1 MHVSGIWGIEDD
13 DLVLQQLVIEDAP
26 CLDRLLFLEGLH
38 IGISVISAPRL
49 HILGELQGRGHMLQF
64 GTTTLQVCLGHI
76 IYSNLYS
83 SLLVAYDGS
92 MHPCLVDQNVCKF
105 YA

>member
-49 HILGELQGRGHMLQF
+49 RILGELQGRGHMLQF
-64 GTTTLQVCLGHI
+64 DTTTLQVYLGHHLF
-76 IYSNLYS
+76 SPLFT
-83 SLLVAYDGS
+83 LLVA
-92 MHPCLVDQNVCKF
+92 
-105 YA
+105 